1 MSALATVAI
10 LNDPDAANAS
20 SEYNEWL
27 ERKVQAS
34 LNGLA
39 DGSNRTFST
48 SEWDAIRATR
58 LAKRKGS

>member
-10 LNDPDAANAS
+10 LIDPDASNAS

-34 LNGLA
+34 LDGLA

-48 SEWDAIRATR
+48 AEWDAIRAIR